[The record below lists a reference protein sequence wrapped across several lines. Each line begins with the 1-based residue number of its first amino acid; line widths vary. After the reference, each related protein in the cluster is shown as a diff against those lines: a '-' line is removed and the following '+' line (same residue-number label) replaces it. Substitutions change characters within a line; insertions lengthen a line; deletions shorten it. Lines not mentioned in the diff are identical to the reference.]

1 VLSSAAATH
10 QGPDCEHKASEYF
23 AFDLPS
29 PRREPLFVFVL
40 EFRFC
45 DHHFGEMGIHTLK
58 LERERE
64 SVKRKN
70 REENRGGERERES
83 AWTEKHRG
91 KQRRERERK
100 SFLFLGKREWFQWEM
115 QIRKREFEMVG
126 GGILHIGLGGFI
138 ERVSLFPAAC
148 DARHTNFFN

>member
-70 REENRGGERERES
+70 REENRGGEREREK
-83 AWTEKHRG
+83 AREQKNTEENRG
-91 KQRRERERK
+91 ERERERVFFFWVNE
-100 SFLFLGKREWFQWEM
+100 SDFNGKCRLERESLRWWVEGYCILDWE
-115 QIRKREFEMVG
+115 V
-126 GGILHIGLGGFI
+126 L
-138 ERVSLFPAAC
+138 
-148 DARHTNFFN
+148 

>member
-64 SVKRKN
+64 SVKRKTQ
-70 REENRGGERERES
+70 RKTEAREREK
-83 AWTEKHRG
+83 EF
-91 KQRRERERK
+91 
-100 SFLFLGKREWFQWEM
+100 SFSG
-115 QIRKREFEMVG
+115 
-126 GGILHIGLGGFI
+126 
-138 ERVSLFPAAC
+138 
-148 DARHTNFFN
+148 

>member
-64 SVKRKN
+64 
-70 REENRGGERERES
+70 REREKKKQRGKQRRRERER
-83 AWTEKHRG
+83 KRVNR

-100 SFLFLGKREWFQWEM
+100 SFLFLGKRE
-115 QIRKREFEMVG
+115 
-126 GGILHIGLGGFI
+126 
-138 ERVSLFPAAC
+138 
-148 DARHTNFFN
+148 